1 MNLTLF
7 IGSLYG
13 GGAERVTCNLAS
25 WLAEHGHTVEILTM
39 SETEEAYELS
49 RKVTVQTL
57 LKLSE
62 RKSSLYN
69 AAIRIPRL
77 ARYLIKHREKDG
89 YVVMLPKT
97 ILLLLALRHLTRAKI
112 VVSERADPARYPK
125 DIQKKLRRHIHEAD
139 GIVFQTKDAGIWY
152 QELLQTVP
160 SRVIPN
166 AINPAFLRPAFEGQ
180 REKEIVAAGRLN
192 NQKRYD
198 LLIRSFAAIAD
209 QFPDY
214 RLTIYGEGYNRE
226 KFEALVQELHME
238 DRISLPG
245 NVSNIAEKLE
255 KAALFVCCSDFEG
268 MPNSLMEAMA
278 LGLPCVSTDCPVGGP
293 RFLIQ
298 NGINGILT
306 PVGEGKALSDAM
318 ALVLSNPE
326 LARKMSTNAA
336 EVQTRLNP
344 DTVYSQWERFI
355 LSCIEQ

>member
-1 MNLTLF
+1 MNLTFF

-39 SETEEAYELS
+39 SQTEQSYELS
-49 RKVTVQTL
+49 KKVTVQTL
-57 LKLSE
+57 LKLGE
-62 RKSSLYN
+62 RKNGLYN
-69 AAIRIPRL
+69 AAIRLPRL
-77 ARYLIKHREKDG
+77 VAYLLKHREKEG

-97 ILLLLALRHLTRAKI
+97 ILLLLALQHLTKAKI
-112 VVSERADPARYPK
+112 ILSERADPSRYPK
-125 DIQKKLRRHIHEAD
+125 DIQKKLRRHVHEAD
-139 GIVFQTKDAGIWY
+139 GMVFQTEDAAAWY

-166 AINPAFLRPAFEGQ
+166 AITPAFLRQRYEGQ
-180 REKEIVAAGRLN
+180 RKKEVVAAGRLN

-198 LLIRSFAAIAD
+198 LLIRTFTKIAPH
-209 QFPDY
+209 FPDY
-214 RLTIYGEGYNRE
+214 RLTIYGEGENRSQL
-226 KFEALVQELHME
+226 EALVQELHME

-245 NVSNIAEKLE
+245 NVRNIAEKLE
-255 KAALFVCCSDFEG
+255 QSALFICCSDFEG

-298 NGINGILT
+298 SGTNGILT
-306 PVGEGKALSDAM
+306 PVGDEKALADAM
-318 ALVLSNPE
+318 ALVLSDEE
-326 LARKMSTNAA
+326 LAQKLGTNAA

-344 DTVYSQWERFI
+344 DTVYSQWERF
-355 LSCIEQ
+355 LQSCIAE